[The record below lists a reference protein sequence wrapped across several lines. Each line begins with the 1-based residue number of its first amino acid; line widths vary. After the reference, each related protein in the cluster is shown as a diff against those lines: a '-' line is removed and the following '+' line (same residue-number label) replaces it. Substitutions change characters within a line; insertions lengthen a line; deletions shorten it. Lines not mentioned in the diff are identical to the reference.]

1 MMKFSSSFKVG
12 LLTLI
17 ALILLVGTVLKVKGR
32 AFSSAKR
39 IEIQFKDVNGLRP
52 GAGVQIMGLK
62 VGQVEE
68 ITPVA
73 NGEES
78 YVKVKFVITDPNVQI
93 PRASSFSIQQSGL
106 IGELFLEITPPKTR
120 TVYVPMVNRALL
132 YKNDPVQMKLSD
144 KYYDVGVIKGVD
156 VISRESVPFNYKDN
170 IKTAYAYKVDFYINL
185 PGLILPEFVRGNAVT
200 DNKTHKLRLSPL
212 DDMPIAYPHQES
224 PYTII
229 EPMRLSDFMD
239 WQYKAAET
247 LTETNRKVNEIL
259 TDEAIADLKKTIA
272 NIDSLTAKS
281 NVTLGKI
288 DDLLDSSK
296 GDIEQLLA
304 MTQQATDDFSK
315 LSANVNNIIGD
326 AQFKKRLM
334 STAESVDTLS
344 RNLNKVMDAADAE
357 QTGKNLKIISENLAQ
372 ISDSIN
378 SMTKDDKLKN
388 QLSTAIT
395 NVNCAMSEVATALDT
410 VNKVNPSNVNQ
421 ASDLQQ
427 IVSDTVVTTSN
438 LRKFSDK
445 LNKRFLLFRL
455 LF

>member
-1 MMKFSSSFKVG
+1 MKFSSSFKVG
-12 LLTLI
+12 ILTLS
-17 ALILLVGTVLKVKGR
+17 ALILLVGAVLKVKGR

-68 ITPVA
+68 ITPVVK
-73 NGEES
+73 GEDS
-78 YVKVKFVITDPNVQI
+78 FVNVKFVITDPSVQI

-106 IGELFLEITPPKTR
+106 IGELFLEITPPKTL
-120 TVYVPMVNRALL
+120 TIYIPMKDSHLL
-132 YKNDPVQMKLSD
+132 YKNDPVQMKLSE
-144 KYYDVGVIKGVD
+144 KYYDVGLIKSVE
-156 VISRESVPFNYKDN
+156 VVSRDSLPYNYKDN
-170 IKTAYAYKVDFYINL
+170 IKTRSAYKVEYFINL
-185 PGLILPEFVRGNAVT
+185 PGLVLPEFMKGSAIVEGSA
-200 DNKTHKLRLSPL
+200 HKLRLVPL
-212 DDMPIAYPHQES
+212 DEMPLDYPRQNS

-247 LTETNRKVNEIL
+247 LTETNRKVNQIL
-259 TDEAIADLKKTIA
+259 SDETIADLKKTIA
-272 NIDSLTAKS
+272 NLDALTAKS
-281 NVTLGKI
+281 NVTLGKV
-288 DDLLDSSK
+288 DQLLDSSR

-326 AQFKKRLM
+326 QQFKKTVM
-334 STAESVDTLS
+334 STADSVDKLAK
-344 RNLNKVMDAADAE
+344 NLNKVMNAADAE
-357 QTGKNLKIISENLAQ
+357 TTGKNLKIIAENLSQ
-372 ISDSIN
+372 ISESVN

-388 QLSTAIT
+388 QLTTAIT
-395 NVNCAMSEVATALDT
+395 NVNNAMSEAATALDT
-410 VNKVNPSNVNQ
+410 VNKVNPSNPNQ

-427 IVSDTVVTTSN
+427 IVSDTVVTTNN
-438 LRKFSDK
+438 LKKFSEK

-455 LF
+455 MF

>member
-1 MMKFSSSFKVG
+1 MKLSSSFKVG

-32 AFSSAKR
+32 AFSSAER

-68 ITPVA
+68 ITPVVD
-73 NGEES
+73 GENS
-78 YVKVKFVITDPNVQI
+78 FVNVKFVITDPTVQI

-106 IGELFLEITPPKTR
+106 IGELFLEITPPKTM
-120 TVYVPMVNRALL
+120 VIYIPMKDRHLL
-132 YKNDPVQMKLSD
+132 YKNDPVEMKLSD
-144 KYYDVGVIKGVD
+144 KYYDVGLIKSVD
-156 VISRESVPFNYKDN
+156 VISRESIPFTFKDN
-170 IKTAYAYKVDFYINL
+170 IKTQYAYKVSYFVNL
-185 PGLILPEFVRGNAVT
+185 PGLILPEFLKGTAVT
-200 DNKTHKLRLSPL
+200 EGKAHKLRLTPL
-212 DDMPIAYPHQES
+212 DDMPLSYPRQDS

-247 LTETNRKVNEIL
+247 LTETNKKVNEIL
-259 TDEAIADLKKTIA
+259 TDETIADLKKTIA
-272 NIDSLTAKS
+272 NVDALTAKS
-281 NVTLGKI
+281 NVTLGKV
-288 DDLLDSSK
+288 DELLDSSK
-296 GDIEQLLA
+296 NDIEQLLA
-304 MTQQATDDFSK
+304 MTQQATNDFSQ
-315 LSANVNNIIGD
+315 LSSNLNNIIGD
-326 AQFKKRLM
+326 KQFKTTML
-334 STAESVDTLS
+334 STADSVDKLA

-357 QTGKNLKIISENLAQ
+357 VTGKNLKIIAENLSQ
-372 ISDSIN
+372 ISESVN
-378 SMTKDDKLKN
+378 SMTKDDKLKS
-388 QLSTAIT
+388 QITSAIT

-410 VNKVNPSNVNQ
+410 VNRVNPSQPNQ

-427 IVSDTVVTTSN
+427 IVKDTVVTTSN

>member
-1 MMKFSSSFKVG
+1 MKFSSSFKVG
-12 LLTLI
+12 ILTLA
-17 ALILLVGTVLKVKGR
+17 ALILLVGAVLKVKGR

-68 ITPVA
+68 ITPVVK
-73 NGEES
+73 GEDS
-78 YVKVKFVITDPNVQI
+78 FVNVKFVITDPTVQI

-106 IGELFLEITPPKTR
+106 IGELFLEITPPKTL
-120 TVYVPMVNRALL
+120 TIYIPMKDSHLL
-132 YKNDPVQMKLSD
+132 YKNDPVQMKLSE
-144 KYYDVGVIKGVD
+144 KYYDVGLIKSVE
-156 VISRESVPFNYKDN
+156 VVSRDSLPYNYKDN
-170 IKTAYAYKVDFYINL
+170 IKTRSAYKVEYFINL
-185 PGLILPEFVRGNAVT
+185 PGLVLPEFMKGSAILEGSA
-200 DNKTHKLRLSPL
+200 HKLRLVPL
-212 DDMPIAYPHQES
+212 DEMPIAYPRQNS

-247 LTETNRKVNEIL
+247 LTETNRKVNQIL
-259 TDEAIADLKKTIA
+259 SDETIADLKKTIA
-272 NIDSLTAKS
+272 NLDALTAKS
-281 NVTLGKI
+281 NVTLGKV
-288 DDLLDSSK
+288 DQLLDSSR

-326 AQFKKRLM
+326 QQFKKTVM
-334 STAESVDTLS
+334 STADSVDKLAK
-344 RNLNKVMDAADAE
+344 NLNKVMNAADAE
-357 QTGKNLKIISENLAQ
+357 ATGKNLKIIAENLSQ
-372 ISDSIN
+372 ISESVN

-388 QLSTAIT
+388 QLTTAIT
-395 NVNCAMSEVATALDT
+395 NVNNAMSEAATALDT
-410 VNKVNPSNVNQ
+410 VNKVNPSNPNQ

-427 IVSDTVVTTSN
+427 IVSDTVVTTNN
-438 LRKFSDK
+438 LKKFSEK

-455 LF
+455 MF

>member
-1 MMKFSSSFKVG
+1 MKFSSSFKVG
-12 LLTLI
+12 LLTLA
-17 ALILLVGTVLKVKGR
+17 ALVLLVGTVLKVKGR

-68 ITPVA
+68 ITPIVE
-73 NGEES
+73 GEDS
-78 YVKVKFVITDPNVQI
+78 FVRVKFVITDPSVQI
-93 PRASSFSIQQSGL
+93 PHSSSFSIQQSGL
-106 IGELFLEITPPKTR
+106 IGELFLEITPPRTR
-120 TVYVPMVNRALL
+120 TIYIPMVNRNLL
-132 YKNDPVQMKLSD
+132 YKNDPVQMKLSG
-144 KYYDVGVIKGVD
+144 KYYDVGLIKGVD
-156 VISRESVPFNYKDN
+156 VVAKDSIPYNYKN
-170 IKTAYAYKVDFYINL
+170 SIKTEYAYKVDYFINL
-185 PGLILPEFVRGNAVT
+185 PGLILPEFLRGSAVA
-200 DNKTHKLRLSPL
+200 DENTHKLRLVSL
-212 DDMPIAYPHQES
+212 DDMPLEYPKQDS

-247 LTETNRKVNEIL
+247 LTETNKKVNDIL
-259 TDEAIADLKKTIA
+259 TDDTIADLKRTVA
-272 NIDSLTAKS
+272 NLNDLSARST
-281 NVTLGKI
+281 VTLDKV
-288 DDLLDSSK
+288 DALLDSSK
-296 GDIEQLLA
+296 SDIEQLLT

-326 AQFKKRLM
+326 KKFKTTLM
-334 STAESVDTLS
+334 STTDSIDKLAK
-344 RNLNKVMDAADAE
+344 NLNKVMDAADAE

-372 ISDSIN
+372 ISESVN

-388 QLSTAIT
+388 QITSAIT
-395 NVNCAMSEVATALDT
+395 NVNNAMVEVSTALEA
-410 VNKVNPSNVNQ
+410 VNCVSPSSPNQ
-421 ASDLQQ
+421 ASDLKR
-427 IVSDTVVTTSN
+427 IVEDTVVTTSN

>member
-1 MMKFSSSFKVG
+1 MKFSSSFKVG
-12 LLTLI
+12 ILTLS
-17 ALILLVGTVLKVKGR
+17 ALILLVGAVLKVKGR

-68 ITPVA
+68 ITPIVK
-73 NGEES
+73 GEDS
-78 YVKVKFVITDPNVQI
+78 FVNVKFVITDPSVQI

-106 IGELFLEITPPKTR
+106 IGELFLEITPPKTL
-120 TVYVPMVNRALL
+120 TIYIPMKDSHLL
-132 YKNDPVQMKLSD
+132 YKNDPVQMKLSE
-144 KYYDVGVIKGVD
+144 KYYDVGLIKSIEV
-156 VISRESVPFNYKDN
+156 VSRDSLPYNYKDN
-170 IKTAYAYKVDFYINL
+170 IKTRSAYKVEYFINL
-185 PGLILPEFVRGNAVT
+185 PGLVLPEFMKGSAIVEGSA
-200 DNKTHKLRLSPL
+200 HKLRLVPL
-212 DDMPIAYPHQES
+212 DEMPLDYPRQNS

-247 LTETNRKVNEIL
+247 LTETNRKVNQIL
-259 TDEAIADLKKTIA
+259 SDETIADLKKTIA
-272 NIDSLTAKS
+272 NLDALTAKS
-281 NVTLGKI
+281 NVTLGKV
-288 DDLLDSSK
+288 DQLLDSSR

-326 AQFKKRLM
+326 QQFKKTVM
-334 STAESVDTLS
+334 STADSVDKLAK
-344 RNLNKVMDAADAE
+344 NLNKVMNAADAE
-357 QTGKNLKIISENLAQ
+357 ATGKNLKIIAENLSQ
-372 ISDSIN
+372 ISESVN

-388 QLSTAIT
+388 QLTTAIT
-395 NVNCAMSEVATALDT
+395 NVNNAMSEAATALDT
-410 VNKVNPSNVNQ
+410 VNKVNPSNPNQ

-427 IVSDTVVTTSN
+427 IVSDTVVTTNN
-438 LRKFSDK
+438 LKKFSEK

-455 LF
+455 MF

>member
-1 MMKFSSSFKVG
+1 MRFSSSFKVG
-12 LLTLI
+12 LLTLV

-68 ITPVA
+68 ITPVVK
-73 NGEES
+73 GEES
-78 YVKVKFVITDPNVQI
+78 FVNVKFVITDPSVQI

-120 TVYVPMVNRALL
+120 TIYIPMKNKNLL
-132 YKNDPVQMKLSD
+132 YKNDPVQMKLND
-144 KYYDVGVIKGVD
+144 KYYDVGLIKSVD
-156 VISRESVPFNYKDN
+156 VLSRESLPFNYKNN
-170 IKTAYAYKVDFYINL
+170 ITTQYAYKVDYFINL
-185 PGLILPEFVRGNAVT
+185 PGLILPDFLKGSAVT
-200 DNKTHKLRLSPL
+200 DASQHKLRIVPL
-212 DDMPIAYPHQES
+212 DEMPIEYPSQNS

-247 LTETNRKVNEIL
+247 LTESTRKVNEIL
-259 TDEAIADLKKTIA
+259 SDETIADLKRTIA
-272 NIDSLTAKS
+272 NLDSLTAKS
-281 NVTLGKI
+281 NVTLGKV
-288 DDLLDSSK
+288 DELLDSSK
-296 GDIEQLLA
+296 ADIEHLLA

-315 LSANVNNIIGD
+315 LSANLNNIIGD
-326 AQFKKRLM
+326 PQFKSTML
-334 STAESVDTLS
+334 STADSVDRLS
-344 RNLNKVMDAADAE
+344 KNLNKLMDAADAE
-357 QTGKNLKIISENLAQ
+357 QTGKNLKIIAENLSQ
-372 ISDSIN
+372 ISESVN
-378 SMTKDDKLKN
+378 AMTKDDKLKN
-388 QLSTAIT
+388 QITTAIT
-395 NVNCAMSEVATALDT
+395 NVNCAMTEVSTALET
-410 VNKVNPSNVNQ
+410 VNRINPSNPGQ
-421 ASDLQQ
+421 ASDLEQ
-427 IVSDTVVTTSN
+427 IVKDTVVTTAN

>member
-1 MMKFSSSFKVG
+1 MKFSSSFKVG
-12 LLTLI
+12 ILTLS
-17 ALILLVGTVLKVKGR
+17 ALILLVGAVLKVKGR

-68 ITPVA
+68 ITPVVK
-73 NGEES
+73 GEDS
-78 YVKVKFVITDPNVQI
+78 FVNVKFVITDPSVQI

-106 IGELFLEITPPKTR
+106 IGELFLEITPPKTL
-120 TVYVPMVNRALL
+120 TIYIPMKDSHLL
-132 YKNDPVQMKLSD
+132 YKNDPVQMKLSE
-144 KYYDVGVIKGVD
+144 KYYDVGSIKSVE
-156 VISRESVPFNYKDN
+156 VVSRDSLPYNYKDN
-170 IKTAYAYKVDFYINL
+170 IKTRSAYKVEYFINL
-185 PGLILPEFVRGNAVT
+185 PGLVLPEFMKGSAIVEGSA
-200 DNKTHKLRLSPL
+200 HKLRLVPL
-212 DDMPIAYPHQES
+212 DEMPIDYPRQNS

-247 LTETNRKVNEIL
+247 LTETNRKVNQIL
-259 TDEAIADLKKTIA
+259 SDETIADLKKTIA
-272 NIDSLTAKS
+272 NLDALTAKS
-281 NVTLGKI
+281 NVTLGKV
-288 DDLLDSSK
+288 DQLLDSSR

-326 AQFKKRLM
+326 QQFKKTVM
-334 STAESVDTLS
+334 STADSVDKLAK
-344 RNLNKVMDAADAE
+344 NLNKVMNAVDAE
-357 QTGKNLKIISENLAQ
+357 ATGKNLKIIAENLSQ
-372 ISDSIN
+372 ISESVN

-388 QLSTAIT
+388 QLTTAIT
-395 NVNCAMSEVATALDT
+395 NVNNAMSEAATALDT
-410 VNKVNPSNVNQ
+410 VNKVNPSNPNQ

-427 IVSDTVVTTSN
+427 IVSDTVVTTNN
-438 LRKFSDK
+438 LKKFSEK

-455 LF
+455 MF

>member
-1 MMKFSSSFKVG
+1 MKFSSSFKVG
-12 LLTLI
+12 ILTLS
-17 ALILLVGTVLKVKGR
+17 ALILLVGAVLKVKGR

-68 ITPVA
+68 ITPIVK
-73 NGEES
+73 GEDS
-78 YVKVKFVITDPNVQI
+78 FVNVKFVITDPSVQI

-106 IGELFLEITPPKTR
+106 IGELFLEITPPKTL
-120 TVYVPMVNRALL
+120 TIYIPMKDSHLL
-132 YKNDPVQMKLSD
+132 YKNDPVQMKLSE
-144 KYYDVGVIKGVD
+144 KYYDVGLIKSVE
-156 VISRESVPFNYKDN
+156 VVSRDSLPYNYKDN
-170 IKTAYAYKVDFYINL
+170 IKTRSAYKVEYFINL
-185 PGLILPEFVRGNAVT
+185 PGLVLPEFMKGSAIVEGSA
-200 DNKTHKLRLSPL
+200 HKLRLVPL
-212 DDMPIAYPHQES
+212 DEMPLDYPRQNS

-247 LTETNRKVNEIL
+247 LTETNRKVNQIL
-259 TDEAIADLKKTIA
+259 SDETIADLKKTIA
-272 NIDSLTAKS
+272 NLDALTAKS
-281 NVTLGKI
+281 NVTLGKV
-288 DDLLDSSK
+288 DQLLDSSR

-326 AQFKKRLM
+326 QQFKKTVM
-334 STAESVDTLS
+334 STADSVDKLAK
-344 RNLNKVMDAADAE
+344 NLNKVMNAADAE
-357 QTGKNLKIISENLAQ
+357 ATGKNLKIIAENLSQ
-372 ISDSIN
+372 ISESVN

-388 QLSTAIT
+388 QLTTAIT
-395 NVNCAMSEVATALDT
+395 NVNNAMSEAAIALDT
-410 VNKVNPSNVNQ
+410 VNKVNPSNPNQ

-427 IVSDTVVTTSN
+427 IVSDTVVTTNN
-438 LRKFSDK
+438 LKKFSEK

-455 LF
+455 MF

>member
-1 MMKFSSSFKVG
+1 MKFSSSFKVG
-12 LLTLI
+12 ILTLS
-17 ALILLVGTVLKVKGR
+17 ALILLVGAVLKVKGR

-68 ITPVA
+68 ITPIVK
-73 NGEES
+73 GEDS
-78 YVKVKFVITDPNVQI
+78 FVNVKFVITDPSVQI

-106 IGELFLEITPPKTR
+106 IGELFLEITPPKTL
-120 TVYVPMVNRALL
+120 TIYIPMKDSHLL
-132 YKNDPVQMKLSD
+132 YKNDPVQMKLSE
-144 KYYDVGVIKGVD
+144 KYYDVGLIKSVE
-156 VISRESVPFNYKDN
+156 VVSRDSLPYNYKDN
-170 IKTAYAYKVDFYINL
+170 IKTRSAYKVEYFINL
-185 PGLILPEFVRGNAVT
+185 PGLVLPEFMKGSAIVEGSA
-200 DNKTHKLRLSPL
+200 HKLRLVPL
-212 DDMPIAYPHQES
+212 DEMPLDYPRQNS

-247 LTETNRKVNEIL
+247 LTETNRKVNQIL
-259 TDEAIADLKKTIA
+259 SDETIADLKKTIA
-272 NIDSLTAKS
+272 NLDALTAKS
-281 NVTLGKI
+281 NVTLGKV
-288 DDLLDSSK
+288 DQLLDSSR

-326 AQFKKRLM
+326 QQFKKTVM
-334 STAESVDTLS
+334 STADSVDKLAK
-344 RNLNKVMDAADAE
+344 NLNKVMNAADAE
-357 QTGKNLKIISENLAQ
+357 ATGKNLKIIAENLSQ
-372 ISDSIN
+372 ISESIN

-388 QLSTAIT
+388 QLTTAIT
-395 NVNCAMSEVATALDT
+395 NVNNAMSEAATALDT
-410 VNKVNPSNVNQ
+410 VNKVNPSNPNQ

-427 IVSDTVVTTSN
+427 IVSDTVVTTNN
-438 LRKFSDK
+438 LKKFSEK

-455 LF
+455 MF

>member
-1 MMKFSSSFKVG
+1 MKFSSSFKVG
-12 LLTLI
+12 ILTLS
-17 ALILLVGTVLKVKGR
+17 ALILLVGAVLKVKGR

-68 ITPVA
+68 ITPIVK
-73 NGEES
+73 GEDS
-78 YVKVKFVITDPNVQI
+78 FVNVKFVITDPSVQI

-106 IGELFLEITPPKTR
+106 IGELFLEITPPKTL
-120 TVYVPMVNRALL
+120 TIYIPMKDSHLL
-132 YKNDPVQMKLSD
+132 YKNDPVQMKLSE
-144 KYYDVGVIKGVD
+144 KYYDVGLIKSVE
-156 VISRESVPFNYKDN
+156 VVSRDSLPYNYKDN
-170 IKTAYAYKVDFYINL
+170 IKTRSAYKVEYFINL
-185 PGLILPEFVRGNAVT
+185 PGLVLPEFMKGSAIVEGSA
-200 DNKTHKLRLSPL
+200 HKLRLVPL
-212 DDMPIAYPHQES
+212 DEMPLDYPRQNS

-247 LTETNRKVNEIL
+247 LTETNRKVNQIL
-259 TDEAIADLKKTIA
+259 SDETIADLKKTIA
-272 NIDSLTAKS
+272 NLDALTAKS
-281 NVTLGKI
+281 NVTLGKV
-288 DDLLDSSK
+288 DQLLDSSR

-326 AQFKKRLM
+326 QQFKKTVM
-334 STAESVDTLS
+334 STADSVDKLAK
-344 RNLNKVMDAADAE
+344 NLNKVMNAADAE
-357 QTGKNLKIISENLAQ
+357 AIGKNLKIIAENLSQ
-372 ISDSIN
+372 ISESVN

-388 QLSTAIT
+388 QLTTAIT
-395 NVNCAMSEVATALDT
+395 NVNNAMSEAATALDT
-410 VNKVNPSNVNQ
+410 VNKVNPSNPNQ

-427 IVSDTVVTTSN
+427 IVSDTVVTTNN
-438 LRKFSDK
+438 LKKFSEK

-455 LF
+455 MF